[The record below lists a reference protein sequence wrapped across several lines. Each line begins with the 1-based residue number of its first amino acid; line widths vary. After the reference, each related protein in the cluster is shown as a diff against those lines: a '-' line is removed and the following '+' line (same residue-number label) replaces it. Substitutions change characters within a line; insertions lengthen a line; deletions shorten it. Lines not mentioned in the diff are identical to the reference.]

1 MRMQLYVAAVVAN
14 AVRAP
19 PQPPRGAPLTPQWPR
34 PLPAP
39 PPAVPRTSAPVSQER
54 LIPGIAQDESFGDWL
69 FFSLPGCHVHQS
81 FVPFAY

>member
-14 AVRAP
+14 AVRALP
-19 PQPPRGAPLTPQWPR
+19 EPPRGAPLAPQWPR

-39 PPAVPRTSAPVSQER
+39 PPAAPRTSAPVSQER

-69 FFSLPGCHVHQS
+69 FFSLPGCHVRQS